1 MQRTD
6 RLLLFLLLF
15 NVNIHHFSASHHFIL
30 APHTTNNSSPFHQ
43 AKTSSSWVLLW
54 FLMAKLATSFVFR
67 CIFAPFTAFFTPTRV
82 NATHD
87 CTFIESLYSTFPKWD
102 LLNLETT
109 HTRDDEQNHAW
120 INARRTAGWWVSLR
134 PPWRRAGLDLHSV
147 RPPSMHFERAPQQ
160 TPKPPTPP
168 PYQTPWVVR
177 CPLFITTL
185 PHPW

>member
-1 MQRTD
+1 MSSPS
-6 RLLLFLLLF
+6 LFS
-15 NVNIHHFSASHHFIL
+15 HHHFIL
-30 APHTTNNSSPFHQ
+30 ASHPSNNSSPFHQ
-43 AKTSSSWVLLW
+43 SLFYLERVLW

-67 CIFAPFTAFFTPTRV
+67 CIFAPFTAFFHPHESGFV
-82 NATHD
+82 SHD

-168 PYQTPWVVR
+168 PYQTPWVSSSR
-177 CPLFITTL
+177 WWCLRFITTL
-185 PHPW
+185 HHHLW